1 MHPLFDVQ
9 TLTDDEILARID
21 RARNYLAFQ
30 TGLGRT
36 PAIESI
42 SYMLD
47 TLCGEQDRRRA
58 ELFDKSQVKPT
69 GNIELGK
76 LDD

>member
-9 TLTDDEILARID
+9 TLTDDEILSRID

-30 TGLGRT
+30 TGLGHT
-36 PAIESI
+36 PAVESI
-42 SYMLD
+42 NYMID
-47 TLCGEQDRRRA
+47 ALCGEQDRRRA
-58 ELFDKSQVKPT
+58 ELFDKAQAAPT

>member
-9 TLTDDEILARID
+9 SLTDDEILARID
-21 RARNYLAFQ
+21 RARNYLEFQ

-36 PAIESI
+36 PAVESI
-42 SYMLD
+42 RYMLD
-47 TLCGEQDRRRA
+47 TLCDEQERRRA
-58 ELFDKSQVKPT
+58 DLFGKAQVEPT